1 MHPLQFIY
9 LPLYKWPI
17 HCPLLICHVFPCLDK
32 YGSRSYCIISFF
44 FPIFWAMDSACWSFC
59 GMHIDLL
66 FRSVLTS
73 HAKGIRELCLPV
85 LLCSQLW
92 DISGSFTLLSN
103 PWDNLYLK
111 ISASFSCLWFWLSV
125 RVYLWTSIY
134 FSDKGSNVKLL
145 SSLHTDLCVIFTRTR
160 PDCLVLKGQCLQ
172 NESCSV
178 EDRRLISSKYPGNRE
193 SGGTK
198 LFIEKRKKSRAGRL
212 YV

>member
-1 MHPLQFIY
+1 MHPFSLFIS
-9 LPLYKWPI
+9 PLYKLPT

-44 FPIFWAMDSACWSFC
+44 FPIFWAVDSACWSSC
-59 GMHIDLL
+59 GMHIDLF

-73 HAKGIRELCLPV
+73 HAKGISELCLPV
-85 LLCSQLW
+85 LHPAFQYFW
-92 DISGSFTLLSN
+92 AFTLLSY
-103 PWDNLYLK
+103 PWDNLYLEVT
-111 ISASFSCLWFWLSV
+111 ASSSCLWFWLSV

-134 FSDKGSNVKLL
+134 FSDKGSNIMLL
-145 SSLHTDLCVIFTRTR
+145 SPLRTDLCVIFTRTR
-160 PDCLVLKGQCLQ
+160 PDCLLLKGQCLQ
-172 NESCSV
+172 NESCSA
-178 EDRRLISSKYPGNRE
+178 EDRRLISSKYLKNRE